1 VKSLD
6 GTTANPTGC
15 SVSSIYTLTIQARSR
30 RENRMRRRMIVIV
43 SLVAVAAVLLAVA
56 ISPTLYRGQ
65 TSVSTTSASSVA
77 TDQCRKA
84 DANAKYPL
92 ILQIW
97 NPAGTPVKGA
107 WIILYD
113 WDRGIPFEEG
123 YSRDDGT
130 YRSKHTYSPSQN
142 LTVIIQNDQ
151 TVEGFQNYVV
161 EVLIPD
167 VVCADGCIHV
177 EVRAV

>member
-1 VKSLD
+1 
-6 GTTANPTGC
+6 
-15 SVSSIYTLTIQARSR
+15 
-30 RENRMRRRMIVIV
+30 MRRTMIVIV
-43 SLVAVAAVLLAVA
+43 SLVAVAAVVLAVA
-56 ISPTLYRGQ
+56 ISPTLYRGE
-65 TSVSTTSASSVA
+65 TSVSATSGSAVV
-77 TDQCRKA
+77 TDQSRKA
-84 DANAKYPL
+84 DANATYPL

-97 NPAGTPVKGA
+97 NPDGDLVKGA

-113 WDRGIPFEEG
+113 WNRGIPFEEG
-123 YSRDDGT
+123 YIRDDGT

-167 VVCADGCIHV
+167 VVCADGYIHV
-177 EVRAV
+177 QVKAS